1 LVHKFLDR
9 VIAPLVVARRPAK
22 IVEVGAATGVNTRW
36 LAAWAHENDA
46 TFHCID
52 PVPAFDPEEL
62 AREHGRHFV
71 MHKGLSLEVLPE
83 LGPAEVVLLD
93 GDHNWYTVFQEL
105 RALDAL
111 NPLEW
116 PLVLLHDVDW
126 PYGRRD
132 MYYAPATVPLDYRQP
147 HRKAGM
153 LRHHSA
159 LLEEGGKNG
168 AFFNAEHEGGPRNG
182 VLTAI
187 EDFQAL
193 CERDLWLLA
202 TRGPAG
208 LAMLVSPAV
217 VARHQ
222 PLSELL
228 TAVHEPDFAVSISPV
243 YGTREL
249 PLPIR

>member
-1 LVHKFLDR
+1 VHKFLDR
-9 VIAPLVVARRPAK
+9 VIGPLVQARRPAV

-36 LAAWAHENDA
+36 LAAWAHGHDA

-52 PVPAFDPEEL
+52 PKPAFDAEEL

-71 MHKGLSLEVLPE
+71 MHRALSLDVLSE
-83 LGPAEVVLLD
+83 IGLAQVVLLD

-111 NPLEW
+111 NPHEW

-132 MYYAPATVPLDYRQP
+132 MYHSPATMPPEYRQP

-153 LRHHSA
+153 LRYRSA
-159 LLEEGGKNG
+159 LLEEGGKNA

-187 EDFQAL
+187 EDFIAV
-193 CERDLWLLA
+193 CERELWLLA

-208 LAMLVSPAV
+208 LGMLVDPDA
-217 VARHQ
+217 VARHPQ
-222 PLSELL
+222 L
-228 TAVHEPDFAVSISPV
+228 TKTLAAVHEPEFAVSISPV
-243 YGTREL
+243 FATREL
-249 PLPIR
+249 PFQ